1 MMHQRGPNN
10 EFLKPQRSKPST
22 FANKGGL
29 NSGSNDGTSIKSPGG
44 TTTTH
49 STNKKSEKTKAT
61 RKAAFYFIMGFFS
74 CLVVVRPASDMFLLA
89 DTVLSPT
96 GQHDV
101 SHFLDQTAKE
111 GGVKMPEPYQ
121 PILNDD
127 MAKWNGIHIVR
138 SRYQQGQPNLL
149 HLGWARLALFRDFC
163 LANMVKQTTQNFV
176 WFIYTDPE
184 LNPELL
190 QEMVRILQPYPN
202 FFLIK
207 SMENVLWKIG
217 QAQNMTQATVYTGNR
232 TLLEHTMAMRD
243 VLPTLE
249 TRLDADDALH
259 VRFLETVQTQ
269 AAQFFFREGVHWMYW
284 CIEDELQWYWLGPKG
299 ATPDQQN
306 YGILESLKNKDFCP
320 TPGLTLGYNVGVD
333 ISSIYRRKHSILI
346 ERIRKKEEDLCGVGR
361 PGKDCVQIIRDYPFP
376 AMRTRTPTSSS
387 MIMQEYD
394 CDKLRQKAA
403 INDTKFDLL
412 ANDFGITKEN
422 THRSVKYLN
431 QHIQD
436 IALDAIRGQGDGLF
450 KVPEDAKKRLEKIV
464 EDLMDEAMG
473 CSGNGGG
480 KNATLQK
487 LDDNAAKQVEQ
498 S

>member
-1 MMHQRGPNN
+1 MY
-10 EFLKPQRSKPST
+10 FL
-22 FANKGGL
+22 
-29 NSGSNDGTSIKSPGG
+29 
-44 TTTTH
+44 
-49 STNKKSEKTKAT
+49 
-61 RKAAFYFIMGFFS
+61 MGFAS
-74 CLVVVRPASDMFLLA
+74 CLLVVKPASDMFLIA
-89 DTVLSPT
+89 DTVLRPT
-96 GQHDV
+96 SLHET
-101 SHFLDQTAKE
+101 SHILEKNKIGA
-111 GGVKMPEPYQ
+111 KMPEPYQ
-121 PILNDD
+121 PILHEGIV
-127 MAKWNGIHIVR
+127 KCNGIHIVR
-138 SRYQQGQPNLL
+138 SRYQQGQPNLI

-163 LANMVKQTTQNFV
+163 LANMVQQTTQNFV
-176 WFIYTDPE
+176 WFIYTDPD

-190 QEMVRILQPYPN
+190 REMVRLLRPYPN

-217 QAQNMTQATVYTGNR
+217 QAQNMTRATVYTGNR

-243 VLPTLE
+243 ALPTLE

-269 AAQFFFREGVHWMYW
+269 ATQFFYKEGVNWMYW

-333 ISSIYRRKHSILI
+333 IHSIYRRKHSILI
-346 ERIRKKEEDLCGVGR
+346 ERIRKKKEDLCGVGR
-361 PGKDCVQIIRDYPFP
+361 PGKDCIQIIRDYPFP

-403 INDTKFDLL
+403 ANDTKFDLL
-412 ANDFGITKEN
+412 ATDFAITREN
-422 THRSVKYLN
+422 TNRSVKYLN

-436 IALDAIRGQGDGLF
+436 IAMDAIRGQGDGLF
-450 KVPEDAKKRLEKIV
+450 KVPVRCDESPPYPWNSPKKRSFNHL
-464 EDLMDEAMG
+464 
-473 CSGNGGG
+473 
-480 KNATLQK
+480 
-487 LDDNAAKQVEQ
+487 
-498 S
+498 